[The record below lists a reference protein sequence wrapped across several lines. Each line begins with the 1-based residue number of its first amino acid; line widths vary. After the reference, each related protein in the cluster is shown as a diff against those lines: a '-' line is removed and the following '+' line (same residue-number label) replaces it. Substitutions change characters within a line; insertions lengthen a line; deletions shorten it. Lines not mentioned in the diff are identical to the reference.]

1 MSASWGDRTGGSR
14 AAGPGTPDAGGRAA
28 SVPDRELHAEVMV
41 AAPAER
47 VWQTL
52 TDLERMPRWSPELV
66 RMVPLGRGGLRVGQ
80 TYLGV
85 NRRGAVVWPTRNV
98 VREVSAPRSLVWD
111 TPTSGARWIYRVEP
125 ADDGT
130 CRLSLTR
137 PVPHRMALG
146 GRIFARL
153 FLGGAG
159 PHSDELEDGMTTTLR
174 GIASEVEG

>member
-1 MSASWGDRTGGSR
+1 MTEPSHR
-14 AAGPGTPDAGGRAA
+14 
-28 SVPDRELHAEVMV
+28 PDRDRPAPGRELQAEVTV

-52 TDLERMPRWSPELV
+52 TDLSRMPRWSPELV

-125 ADDGT
+125 AADGT
-130 CRLSLTR
+130 SRLSLTR
-137 PVPHRMALG
+137 PVPAGMALG

-159 PHSDELEDGMTTTLR
+159 PHSDELEDGMRTTLQR
-174 GIASEVEG
+174 IASDVEG